1 MSFHPN
7 VWNQLKNIT
16 CEELIKALKKDD
28 WQQDTTSGAVQAY
41 KKGQRRVTV
50 HYHPGKTYGAKLLKG
65 LIEAIGWTEDDLK
78 RVKLIK

>member
-41 KKGQRRVTV
+41 KKGQRR
-50 HYHPGKTYGAKLLKG
+50 YCPLPPRQDLRRKIAEGA
-65 LIEAIGWTEDDLK
+65 D
-78 RVKLIK
+78 